1 MIIVIKKWKEDNE
14 YFEVQY
20 DTDTKKYYSCFTDVQ
35 RKYQRVEIE
44 KKVVPAYI
52 KASKI
57 AKKFENEYSRHIE
70 HSEIFENNLN
80 IRAMDKPLSLEDE
93 IIRKSTF
100 EEVRNAIEQLP
111 EIQKR
116 RIKDIYFNHYSEQK
130 ISRNYN
136 VSQQAIHKR
145 KMKILKKLKKIL
157 DN

>member
-80 IRAMDKPLSLEDE
+80 IKAMDKPLSLEDE

-116 RIKDIYFNHYSEQK
+116 RIKDIYFNDLT
-130 ISRNYN
+130 
-136 VSQQAIHKR
+136 QQQLADKECTSLRAI
-145 KMKILKKLKKIL
+145 
-157 DN
+157 

>member
-80 IRAMDKPLSLEDE
+80 IKAMDKPLSLEDE

-116 RIKDIYFNHYSEQK
+116 RIKDIYFNDLTQQQLADKECTSLRAIQYSLHTALENLK
-130 ISRNYN
+130 
-136 VSQQAIHKR
+136 
-145 KMKILKKLKKIL
+145 KILKK
-157 DN
+157 